1 MERVARDGRRAGRFV
16 MVAGAGQ
23 LRREAEMENRWVLSA
38 RQVVEPLV
46 GADPTQKYRE
56 VLGLLRFSAG

>member
-1 MERVARDGRRAGRFV
+1 